1 MHHFQAVFR
10 SLEDFT
16 GQAQVAELQ
25 QKLGVAHLEALRAIN
40 GILRGVHPAG
50 LAIPTWVAK
59 IIINPDSII
68 QSIINSPTK
77 PHFFDGVFIC

>member
-1 MHHFQAVFR
+1 MILGASFFFAVFR

-40 GILRGVHPAG
+40 GILRVFFPRVWPSQPGFRN
-50 LAIPTWVAK
+50 K
-59 IIINPDSII
+59 SIINPDFS
-68 QSIINSPTK
+68 SIINSPTK
-77 PHFFDGVFIC
+77 THFFDGV